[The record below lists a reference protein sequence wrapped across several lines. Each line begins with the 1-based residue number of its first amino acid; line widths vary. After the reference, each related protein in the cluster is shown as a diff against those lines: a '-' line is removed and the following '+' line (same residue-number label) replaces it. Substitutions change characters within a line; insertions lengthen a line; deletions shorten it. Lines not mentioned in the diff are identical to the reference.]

1 MSTSNNYGNNS
12 RESHHRVVE
21 HKKYVKDQK
30 YVRDRGVE
38 STIYVTA
45 VDGIV
50 KKYVIKSVSR
60 SDPGSIGCRNRH
72 LGTLRNFE
80 RYFVHEKHVDKQY
93 FRHGG

>member
-50 KKYVIKSVSR
+50 KNMSSNR
-60 SDPGSIGCRNRH
+60 SQDPI
-72 LGTLRNFE
+72 LE
-80 RYFVHEKHVDKQY
+80 A
-93 FRHGG
+93 

>member
-50 KKYVIKSVSR
+50 KICHQIGLKIR
-60 SDPGSIGCRNRH
+60 SW
-72 LGTLRNFE
+72 
-80 RYFVHEKHVDKQY
+80 KH
-93 FRHGG
+93 RL